1 MKNRIK
7 PIHHG
12 QPVTLMGSCFSDEI
26 GSLLQT
32 NGFQVCVNPGG
43 TIFHPLAI
51 VKLLIWALNEQ
62 FTPLR
67 TYHRNDIFLSWDL
80 SGTFY
85 AMSEEAFLEKT
96 RLLHQELRA
105 QLQKSSHLLLTFGS
119 TWAHTLSADH
129 QLVANCHK
137 APTTNFIKEITE
149 LEQLQT
155 QWLDALQQLKHFNP
169 NLQVVLTISPVRYL
183 KDGLVEN
190 NRSKARLHL
199 LVETLCEKANCFYF
213 EAFELVIDQLRDYIY
228 FKEDGAHPNQKAIHV
243 VWEHFQQRFMEATTR
258 FMMEEW
264 GALQK
269 SKAHRILY
277 PESRE
282 AKELQE
288 VIKKRTDDFFR
299 KYPDFKD
306 PTLA

>member
-1 MKNRIK
+1 MNKLK
-7 PIHHG
+7 PISLG
-12 QPVTLMGSCFSDEI
+12 QPVTLIGSCFSDEI
-26 GSLLQT
+26 GSLLQA
-32 NGFQVCVNPGG
+32 NGFNVSVNLGG
-43 TIFHPLAI
+43 TLFHPLAI
-51 VKLLIWALNEQ
+51 ANLLNWALHEQ

-67 TYHRNDIFLSWDL
+67 IHQRNDIFLSWDL

-85 AMSEEAFLEKT
+85 TMSEEAFLEKS
-96 RLLHQELRA
+96 RILYQDLRD

-119 TWAHTLSADH
+119 AWAYILSSDQ

-137 APTTNFIKEITE
+137 APKSNFSKEITA

-155 QWLDALQQLKHFNP
+155 QWLDLLEQLKRFNP
-169 NLQVVLTISPVRYL
+169 NLQVIFTISPVRHL

-199 LVETLCEKANCFYF
+199 LVETLCAGANCFYF
-213 EAFELVIDQLRDYIY
+213 EAYELVTDQLRDYIY
-228 FKEDGAHPNQKAIHV
+228 FKEDGAHPNQKAIAV
-243 VWEHFQQRFMEATTR
+243 VWEHFQQSLMEASTR
-258 FMMEEW
+258 TILEEW

-269 SKAHRILY
+269 SKAHHILY

-282 AKELQE
+282 AQQLQE
-288 VIKKRTDDFFR
+288 VLEKRTTAFFR
-299 KYPDFKD
+299 KYPDFQD

>member
-1 MKNRIK
+1 MNKLK
-7 PIHHG
+7 PIRFG
-12 QPVTLMGSCFSDEI
+12 QPVTLIGSCFSDEI
-26 GSLLQT
+26 GRLLQA
-32 NGFQVCVNPGG
+32 NGFLVCINPGG
-43 TIFHPLAI
+43 TLFHPLAI
-51 VKLLIWALNEQ
+51 SKLIRWALNEQ

-67 TYHRNDIFLSWDL
+67 TQQRNDIFLSWDL

-85 AMSEEAFLEKT
+85 AMSEEALLEKT

-119 TWAHTLSADH
+119 TWAYTLSSDQ

-137 APTTNFIKEITE
+137 APKSNFSKEITE

-155 QWLDALQQLKHFNP
+155 QWLDLLEELKRFNP
-169 NLQVVLTISPVRYL
+169 NLQVVLTISPVRHL

-213 EAFELVIDQLRDYIY
+213 EAFELVTDQLRDYIY
-228 FKEDGAHPNQKAIHV
+228 FKEDGAHPNQKAIDV
-243 VWEHFQQRFMEATTR
+243 VWAHFQQSLMEASTR
-258 FMMEEW
+258 TILEEW
-264 GALQK
+264 GVLQK
-269 SKAHRILY
+269 SKAHHILY

-282 AKELQE
+282 AKQLQE
-288 VIKKRTDDFFR
+288 VLEKRTTAFFR
-299 KYPDFKD
+299 KYPDFQD
-306 PTLA
+306 STLA

>member
-1 MKNRIK
+1 MNKLK
-7 PIHHG
+7 PIRFG
-12 QPVTLMGSCFSDEI
+12 QPVTLIGSCFSDEI
-26 GSLLQT
+26 GGLLQA
-32 NGFQVCVNPGG
+32 NGFLVCINPGG
-43 TIFHPLAI
+43 TLFHPLAI
-51 VKLLIWALNEQ
+51 SKLIRWALNEQ

-67 TYHRNDIFLSWDL
+67 TQQRNDIFLSWDL

-85 AMSEEAFLEKT
+85 AMSEEALLEKT

-119 TWAHTLSADH
+119 TWAYTLSSDQ

-137 APTTNFIKEITE
+137 APKSNFSKEITE

-155 QWLDALQQLKHFNP
+155 QWLDLHEELMRFNP
-169 NLQVVLTISPVRYL
+169 NLQVVLTISPVRHL

-213 EAFELVIDQLRDYIY
+213 EAFELVTDQLRDYIY
-228 FKEDGAHPNQKAIHV
+228 FKEDGAHPNQKAIDV
-243 VWEHFQQRFMEATTR
+243 VWAHFQQSLMEASTR
-258 FMMEEW
+258 TILEEW
-264 GALQK
+264 GVLQK
-269 SKAHRILY
+269 SKAHHILY

-282 AKELQE
+282 AKQLQE
-288 VIKKRTDDFFR
+288 VLEKRTTAFFR
-299 KYPDFKD
+299 KYPDFQD
-306 PTLA
+306 STLA

>member
-1 MKNRIK
+1 MNKLK
-7 PIHHG
+7 PICFG
-12 QPVTLMGSCFSDEI
+12 RPITLIGSCFSDEI
-26 GSLLQT
+26 GRLLKA
-32 NGFQVCVNPGG
+32 NGFLVCINPGG
-43 TIFHPLAI
+43 TLFHPLAI
-51 VKLLIWALNEQ
+51 SKLIRWALNEQ

-67 TYHRNDIFLSWDL
+67 TQQRNDIFLSWDL

-85 AMSEEAFLEKT
+85 AMSEETLLEKT

-119 TWAHTLSADH
+119 TWAYTLSSDQ

-137 APTTNFIKEITE
+137 APKSNFSKEITA

-155 QWLDALQQLKHFNP
+155 QWLDLLEELKHFNP
-169 NLQVVLTISPVRYL
+169 NLQVVLTISPVRHL

-213 EAFELVIDQLRDYIY
+213 EAFELVTDQLRDYIY
-228 FKEDGAHPNQKAIHV
+228 FKEDGAHPNQKAIDV
-243 VWEHFQQRFMEATTR
+243 VWAHFQQSLMEASTR
-258 FMMEEW
+258 TILEEW

-269 SKAHRILY
+269 SKAHHILY

-282 AKELQE
+282 AQHLQE
-288 VIKKRTDDFFR
+288 VLEKRTTAFFR
-299 KYPDFKD
+299 KYPEFQDS
-306 PTLA
+306 TLA

>member
-1 MKNRIK
+1 MNKLK
-7 PIHHG
+7 PICFG
-12 QPVTLMGSCFSDEI
+12 QPITLIGSCFSDEI
-26 GSLLQT
+26 GRLLQA
-32 NGFQVCVNPGG
+32 NGFNVSINPGG
-43 TIFHPLAI
+43 TLFHPLAI
-51 VKLLIWALNEQ
+51 SKLIRWALNEQ

-67 TYHRNDIFLSWDL
+67 TYQRNDIFLSWDL

-85 AMSEEAFLEKT
+85 AMSEEALLEKT

-119 TWAHTLSADH
+119 AWAYTLSSDQ

-137 APTTNFIKEITE
+137 ATKSNFNKEITA

-155 QWLDALQQLKHFNP
+155 QWLDLLEELKHFNP
-169 NLQVVLTISPVRYL
+169 NLQVVLTISPVRHL

-213 EAFELVIDQLRDYIY
+213 EAFELVTDQLRDYIY
-228 FKEDGAHPNQKAIHV
+228 FKEDGAHPNQKAIDV
-243 VWEHFQQRFMEATTR
+243 VWAHFQQSFMEASTR
-258 FMMEEW
+258 TILEEW

-269 SKAHRILY
+269 SKAHHILY

-282 AKELQE
+282 AQQLQE
-288 VIKKRTDDFFR
+288 VLEKRTTAFFR
-299 KYPDFKD
+299 KYPDFQD
-306 PTLA
+306 STLA

>member
-1 MKNRIK
+1 MNKLK
-7 PIHHG
+7 PIRFG
-12 QPVTLMGSCFSDEI
+12 QPVTLIGSCFSDEI
-26 GSLLQT
+26 GRLLQA
-32 NGFQVCVNPGG
+32 NGFLVCINPGG
-43 TIFHPLAI
+43 TLFHPLAI
-51 VKLLIWALNEQ
+51 SKLIRWALNEQ

-67 TYHRNDIFLSWDL
+67 TQQRNDIFLSWDL

-85 AMSEEAFLEKT
+85 AMSEEALLEKT

-119 TWAHTLSADH
+119 TWAYTLSSDQ

-137 APTTNFIKEITE
+137 APKSNFSKEITE

-155 QWLDALQQLKHFNP
+155 QWLDLLEELKRFNP
-169 NLQVVLTISPVRYL
+169 NLQVVLTISPVRHL

-213 EAFELVIDQLRDYIY
+213 EAFELVTDQLRDYMY
-228 FKEDGAHPNQKAIHV
+228 FKDDGAHPNQKAIDV
-243 VWEHFQQRFMEATTR
+243 VWAHFQQSLMEASTR
-258 FMMEEW
+258 TILEEW
-264 GALQK
+264 GVLQK
-269 SKAHRILY
+269 SKAHHILY

-282 AKELQE
+282 AKQLQE
-288 VIKKRTDDFFR
+288 VLEKRTTAFFR
-299 KYPDFKD
+299 KYPDFQD
-306 PTLA
+306 STLA